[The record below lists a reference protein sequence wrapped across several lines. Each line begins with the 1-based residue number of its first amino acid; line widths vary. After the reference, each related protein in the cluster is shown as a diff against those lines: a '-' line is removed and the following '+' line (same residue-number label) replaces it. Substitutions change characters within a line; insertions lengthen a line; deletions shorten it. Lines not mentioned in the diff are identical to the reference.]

1 MPGHLECDQSIAS
14 SRPRGSLN
22 APLLP
27 AFRSR
32 SIGDFDVGEP
42 VTCAP
47 AILQVRVPESGCR
60 IVLATDGL
68 WDVDKGKD
76 VPTVVGVRKL
86 PTHAAAKKLVRWQH
100 IGGAP
105 VAPYR
110 TAC

>member
-1 MPGHLECDQSIAS
+1 M
-14 SRPRGSLN
+14 
-22 APLLP
+22 
-27 AFRSR
+27 
-32 SIGDFDVGEP
+32 
-42 VTCAP
+42 
-47 AILQVRVPESGCR
+47 
-60 IVLATDGL
+60 LATDGL